1 MTTKEKV
8 IACIKAYAEENELDT
23 TGDVTELLNSEF
35 ELSDVLQRIG
45 DTIIDGIEVP
55 EIYWNNGGD
64 GIQDYYTF
72 VTMYSN
78 AIHKS
83 IILDW
88 DSNVHR
94 MTNEE
99 ILDEVVRVWEEAETL
114 ESKLLNTFN

>member
-8 IACIKAYAEENELDT
+8 IACLEYYKASEEIET
-23 TGDVTELLNSEF
+23 TGEITELLNSEF
-35 ELSDVLQRIG
+35 ELSYALQSMG
-45 DTIIDGIEVP
+45 DNLIDGIKVP
-55 EIYWNNGGD
+55 EIYWNEGSNNGS
-64 GIQDYYTF
+64 DYYTF

-78 AIHKS
+78 AIGKS

-99 ILDEVVRVWEEAETL
+99 ILEEVVKVWEEAEALENKLSTL
-114 ESKLLNTFN
+114 K